1 MAKTRSKTQE
11 GHYAKYKTSNRFA
24 TNRARKLAKLI
35 KLQPNNEQLPMAL
48 KDMRKARSTPLVPK
62 WSHTAISDAKMFAD
76 FKKGN
81 DALESAMKKAKPV
94 SMHQMFNLGMR
105 AHDREGNLVWS

>member
-1 MAKTRSKTQE
+1 MAKARSKAQE

-35 KLQPNNEQLPMAL
+35 KLQPNNEQLPKAL
-48 KDMRKARSTPLVPK
+48 ADMRSQRKAPLVSK
-62 WSHTAISDAKMFAD
+62 WSHTAISDAKLFAL

-81 DALESAMKKAKPV
+81 DALKV
-94 SMHQMFNLGMR
+94 SEVSNFVMFRFSQR
-105 AHDREGNLVWS
+105 AHDKAGNPVWS

>member
-11 GHYAKYKTSNRFA
+11 GHYAKYKTSNRFT

-48 KDMRKARSTPLVPK
+48 KDMRKARSAPLVPK

-81 DALESAMKKAKPV
+81 DALDAAMKKVKTSV
-94 SMHQMFNLGMR
+94 YQMFSLGVR
-105 AHDREGNLVWS
+105 AHDREGNPVWS